1 MGSAYLE
8 APLSKTG
15 DAVGSPIRA
24 NRASWGWGAGCV
36 WMRAD
41 ACTGVGAKRIA
52 FQKRIESVRGAT
64 AAMELLINLGILIT
78 RPSALP
84 AWRAHEASLFIENTL
99 ADGP

>member
-1 MGSAYLE
+1 MPWAL
-8 APLSKTG
+8 PFVQTG
-15 DAVGSPIRA
+15 QVG
-24 NRASWGWGAGCV
+24 GGGG
-36 WMRAD
+36 MRVY

-52 FQKRIESVRGAT
+52 FQKRIESVRGAK